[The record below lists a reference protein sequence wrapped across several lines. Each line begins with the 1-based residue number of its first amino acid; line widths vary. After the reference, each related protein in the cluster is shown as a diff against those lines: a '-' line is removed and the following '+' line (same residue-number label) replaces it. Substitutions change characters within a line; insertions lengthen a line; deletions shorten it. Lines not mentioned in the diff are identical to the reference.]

1 MALPEAEP
9 SPRLMGHRPFA
20 LFWWSR
26 VLTIGAY
33 HMQAVA
39 IGWLVYDL
47 TGSALDL
54 GLVGLIQFVPVV
66 VLTLLVGHLADRYDR
81 RLIIRVTQLVNA
93 MAAVLLAAGSYNG
106 WLTREFLFATVF
118 VVGTARAFETPTWL
132 TMLPSLVPPPLIP
145 RAVAGSATANQCA
158 IIGGPALGGL
168 IYAAGPAI
176 VFSVCCVAFAI
187 GLVMLSLVRA
197 KPTVQDRQPLT
208 LKSLFAGVSFIRS
221 RRLLFGVI
229 TLDMFAILLGGAT
242 ALLPIYAKDILGTG
256 PVGLGLLRSAPAV
269 GALVASI
276 LLARYPIKHSLGRIM
291 FAAVALF
298 GISTTLFAVST
309 SFPLSLI
316 TLVVLGASDAVS
328 VVIRFALVQVET
340 PDPMLGRVSAING
353 LFTGTSNTLGDF
365 RAGLTAAW
373 FGTVPSVL
381 IGGIGTIVVA
391 LLWMKLFP
399 ELREIKEFKTRT

>member
-1 MALPEAEP
+1 
-9 SPRLMGHRPFA
+9 MGHRPFA

-47 TGSALDL
+47 TGSAFDL

-66 VLTLLVGHLADRYDR
+66 VLTLLIGHLADRYDR
-81 RLIIRVTQLVNA
+81 RVIIRCSQLVNA
-93 MAAVLLAAGSYNG
+93 LVAVTLAVGSING
-106 WLTREFLFATVF
+106 WLSREFLFVAVF
-118 VVGTARAFETPTWL
+118 VAGTARAFEIPTWL
-132 TMLPSLVPPPLIP
+132 TLLPALVPPPMIP

-168 IYAAGPAI
+168 IYAAGPGI
-176 VFSVCCVAFAI
+176 VFSVCGAAFAI
-187 GLVMLSLVRA
+187 GLVLLSLVQG

-208 LKSLFAGVSFIRS
+208 LQSLFAGVGFIRS
-221 RRLLFGVI
+221 RRLLLGVI
-229 TLDMFAILLGGAT
+229 TLDMFAVLLGGAT

-276 LLARYPIKHSLGRIM
+276 MLARYPITHSLGRVM
-291 FAAVALF
+291 FAAIALF
-298 GISTTLFAVST
+298 GISTTLFAIST
-309 SFPLSLI
+309 SFPLSLL

-340 PDPMLGRVSAING
+340 PDAMLGRVSAING

-399 ELREIKEFKTRT
+399 ELRDIKEFKPRT

>member
-1 MALPEAEP
+1 MSTTELESSP
-9 SPRLMGHRPFA
+9 SLMGHRPFA

-26 VLTIGAY
+26 VLTIGAH

-47 TGSALDL
+47 TGSAFDL

-66 VLTLLVGHLADRYDR
+66 GLTLIIGHLADRYDR
-81 RLIIRVTQLVNA
+81 RLIIRTTQLVNA
-93 MAAVLLAAGSYNG
+93 LAAALLAVGSYKG
-106 WLTREFLFATVF
+106 WLTREFLFAAIF

-132 TMLPSLVPPPLIP
+132 TMLPSLVPPPMIP

-168 IYAAGPAI
+168 IYAAGSSV
-176 VFSVCCVAFAI
+176 VFTVCCAAFVV
-187 GLVMLSLVRA
+187 GLILLSLVNA
-197 KPTVQDRQPLT
+197 KPTLPDRKPLT
-208 LKSLFAGVSFIRS
+208 FESLFAGVAFIGS
-221 RRLLFGVI
+221 RRMLLGVI
-229 TLDMFAILLGGAT
+229 SLDLFAVLLGGAT
-242 ALLPIYAKDILGTG
+242 ALLPVYAKDILGTG

-276 LLARYPIKHSLGRIM
+276 VLARYPITHSLGKIM
-291 FAAVALF
+291 FAAVGLF

-328 VVIRFALVQVET
+328 VVIRFALVQTET
-340 PDPMLGRVSAING
+340 PDAMLGRVSAING

-365 RAGLTAAW
+365 RAGATAAW

-391 LLWMKLFP
+391 LMWMKLFP
-399 ELREIKEFKTRT
+399 ELRDVKEFKTRT

>member
-1 MALPEAEP
+1 
-9 SPRLMGHRPFA
+9 
-20 LFWWSR
+20 
-26 VLTIGAY
+26 
-33 HMQAVA
+33 
-39 IGWLVYDL
+39 
-47 TGSALDL
+47 
-54 GLVGLIQFVPVV
+54 
-66 VLTLLVGHLADRYDR
+66 
-81 RLIIRVTQLVNA
+81 
-93 MAAVLLAAGSYNG
+93 
-106 WLTREFLFATVF
+106 
-118 VVGTARAFETPTWL
+118 
-132 TMLPSLVPPPLIP
+132 MLPSLVPPPLIP

-168 IYAAGPAI
+168 IYAAGPAV
-176 VFSVCCVAFAI
+176 VFSVCCVAFVI
-187 GLVMLSLVRA
+187 GFTMLSLVRA
-197 KPTVQDRQPLT
+197 NPTVQERQPLT

-309 SFPLSLI
+309 SFTLSLI

-328 VVIRFALVQVET
+328 VLIRFGLVQVET

-399 ELREIKEFKTRT
+399 ELRDIKEFKTRT

>member
-9 SPRLMGHRPFA
+9 SPRLMGQRPFA

-81 RLIIRVTQLVNA
+81 RLIIRATQMVNA
-93 MAAVLLAAGSYNG
+93 LAAILLAVGSFNG
-106 WLTREFLFATVF
+106 WLTREFLFAIVF

-176 VFSVCCVAFAI
+176 VFSVCCVAFVI
-187 GLVMLSLVRA
+187 GLVMLSLVQA

-208 LKSLFAGVSFIRS
+208 LKSLFAGVGFIRS

-242 ALLPIYAKDILGTG
+242 ALLPIYTKDILGTG

-399 ELREIKEFKTRT
+399 ELRDIKEFKTRT